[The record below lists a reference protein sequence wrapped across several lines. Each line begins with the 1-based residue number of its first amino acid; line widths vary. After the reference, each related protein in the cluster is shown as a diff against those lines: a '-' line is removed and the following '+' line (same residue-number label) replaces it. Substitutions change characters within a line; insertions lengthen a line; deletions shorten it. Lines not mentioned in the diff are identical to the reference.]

1 MTDVR
6 KQIERNKAAYQAK
19 KEEFEA
25 CYFGKIVLMHDGEFV
40 NAYNDESDAYSIA
53 CDKFGLGNFSLH
65 RVGQK
70 PVDLGFAAFGI
81 QL

>member
-1 MTDVR
+1 
-6 KQIERNKAAYQAK
+6 
-19 KEEFEA
+19 
-25 CYFGKIVLMHDGEFV
+25 MHDGEFV

-81 QL
+81 LP